1 MSKFL
6 ERHKRKSLLAALL
19 LIFRGRAKYIAIALV
34 VVALSVPF
42 AVSGDMLGRFLE
54 LPPVVSLLKSMGLG
68 SVLSSINPNYT
79 RDLVKSALARASEDS
94 DKYSL
99 WQRIF
104 GAARGSGSDSM
115 GTVGMVRAGDDWGK
129 ISRKNAGPVK
139 GVVSDEEIAKGQGAD
154 AMNFEDMLAMGEG
167 GMGDMA
173 FGSGGGMDYG
183 PYMNKNYITGPG
195 AASKNE
201 GMLNASY
208 GSANIP
214 EPRDPKTGKIRSAK
228 KMGRLSGFSWKNVGY
243 RSKGSS
249 MDVRIS
255 SNRRALFQASE
266 TFTMTSSAYKQNP
279 SYETQASYVGSTYDG
294 NEVNADVV
302 TTEGSA
308 SLPDTGFT
316 GGLLTSAGAWSDMAE
331 KCAKANETES
341 AKISQ
346 YQKEQTELAPKL
358 KDRPKCCK
366 HGAVDNYN
374 NNVVE
379 KMRELCKKI
388 NTASANLGAACQN
401 SSPQQYD
408 CGKTYDDM
416 RVNKCSKWKCW
427 LGIILG
433 VLLIIIGALL
443 TIFTAGIGAAIGVG
457 LIIAGAGLII
467 GQIVGGMIGTI
478 LTVVAGLVAAVFTG
492 GAALVAVGVA
502 SWVSS
507 EALKKWGPEDGSS
520 AVDMTG
526 DTVGG

>member
-19 LIFRGRAKYIAIALV
+19 LIFQGRAKYIAVALV

-42 AVSGDMLGRFLE
+42 AVSGDMLNKFLE
-54 LPPVVSLLKSMGLG
+54 LPPVVSLLKSVGLG

-99 WQRIF
+99 WQKIF
-104 GAARGSGSDSM
+104 GTASGGANGQ
-115 GTVGMVRAGDDWGK
+115 GTVGMVRAGEDWDK
-129 ISRKNAGPVK
+129 ISKGRGGGPIK

-154 AMNFEDMLAMGEG
+154 ALNFEDMLAMGEG

-173 FGSGGGMDYG
+173 FGSGGGSDYG
-183 PYMNKNYITGPG
+183 PYMNRNYIKGPG
-195 AASKNE
+195 TAGKNE
-201 GMLNASY
+201 GMFNSAY

-214 EPRDPKTGKIRSAK
+214 EPRDPKTGKIRNAK

-243 RSKGSS
+243 RAKGSS
-249 MDVRIS
+249 MDVRIN

-266 TFTMTSSAYKQNP
+266 AFTMTSAAYKQNP

-302 TTEGSA
+302 TTDGA
-308 SLPDTGFT
+308 PSLPDSGFT
-316 GGLLTSAGAWSDMAE
+316 GSLMTSAGAWSDMAE

-346 YQKEQTELAPKL
+346 YQKEQTDLAPKL

-366 HGAVDNYN
+366 HSAVDNYN

-401 SSPQQYD
+401 SNPQQYD

-416 RVNKCSKWKCW
+416 RVSKCSKWKCW
-427 LGIILG
+427 LGVILG

-457 LIIAGAGLII
+457 LIVAGAGLLI
-467 GQIVGGMIGTI
+467 GQILGGAVGAIFSI
-478 LTVVAGLVAAVFTG
+478 VAGIVAMVFAGPVAAI
-492 GAALVAVGVA
+492 ALGVA

-520 AVDMTG
+520 AVDTTG
-526 DTVGG
+526 DTIGG